1 MRRTVIGFLLVGLL
15 AACTSGGS
23 GQNDESADPVASAPA
38 SSDAASSGVVAGGE
52 ASPECTEAFAPLAE
66 MELSSTSDLGDLPEV
81 DATVEACASLADWTA
96 GAQGV
101 VEEEINPNVVEMLL
115 GIRCNTPD
123 LANTPVCEELG

>member
-1 MRRTVIGFLLVGLL
+1 MRRTAISLAVIGLLT
-15 AACTSGGS
+15 ACTSGGD
-23 GQNDESADPVASAPA
+23 GQNDESTEPVASTPM
-38 SSDAASSGVVAGGE
+38 SSDAASSGVASGGE

-66 MELSSTSDLGDLPEV
+66 MDLSSTSDLGDLPEV

-115 GIRCNTPD
+115 GIRCNTPA